1 LHQFSEG
8 LNINESFIWSRIK
21 LKGEFWTEGGRR
33 CWVVMLNLIVFS
45 VPFCPLQR
53 SLRKWKPLVCSSSS
67 FPFFFYFFLFFKLK
81 RSKVILWTTRG
92 NICTNPLHLLILIIF
107 FFFGHEKSSFCL
119 DSAFRY
125 QSSIIFVEI
134 YTF

>member
-1 LHQFSEG
+1 MLSCHVEFNCFLGSFLPSPKVIAEVRAIG
-8 LNINESFIWSRIK
+8 LFFLFFLS
-21 LKGEFWTEGGRR
+21 
-33 CWVVMLNLIVFS
+33 
-45 VPFCPLQR
+45 
-53 SLRKWKPLVCSSSS
+53 
-67 FPFFFYFFLFFKLK
+67 FFYFLFLFFKLK

-92 NICTNPLHLLILIIF
+92 NVCTNPLHLLILIIF